1 MKGLA
6 SQRGFTMI
14 EAIVALAITGFLMSI
29 LGTSFFL
36 LSQTPAQLG
45 DQLTALEDLRFAAR
59 WLTRDGSLAQT
70 FTAGTSPP
78 YAQQTGGSSDY
89 GYFSWTDYTGAVSVT
104 RATAYTYSGTQLLR
118 QEYQGSTLVD
128 TQAVARNI
136 AGYGDVNFQYVATQF
151 VFNPASG
158 LWSLSG
164 GSVTATLTS
173 TVRFTGNPTDQVV
186 STTVVS
192 QLRAQAERAVS
203 APGPTPIPPPL
214 PGEVVYYCAIL
225 NLISGSPVS
234 GGCAQLN
241 TDDTAYYVVS
251 SGGGDPK
258 YVRYE
263 ITSQAIT
270 LTTIS
275 AIDIVFVG
283 RSDKKNNSQQFFVYN
298 PTDTAHTDG
307 GYHPT
312 LADQAFTYATA
323 NEDKSSGFPLDS
335 ADVSYINSLGTKVV
349 KIKVVVTTGLLGP
362 SFNLSSDQFIF
373 KVR

>member
-59 WLTRDGSLAQT
+59 WLTRDGSLAQS
-70 FTAGTSPP
+70 FTAASSPN
-78 YAQQTGGSSDY
+78 YGS
-89 GYFSWTDYTGAVSVT
+89 FSWTDYTGPVSVT
-104 RATAYTYSGTQLLR
+104 RSVTYIYSGTQLLR

-136 AGYGDVNFQYVATQF
+136 ASSSDVNFQYVATQF

-164 GSVTATLTS
+164 GIVTATLTS
-173 TVRFTGNPTDQVV
+173 TVRFTGNPTDQVI
-186 STTVVS
+186 STTMVS

-203 APGPTPIPPPL
+203 APGPTPTPPPV
-214 PGEVVYYCAIL
+214 PGEVTYYCASL
-225 NLISGSPVS
+225 NLITGNYVS

-263 ITSQAIT
+263 LTSQAIT

-275 AIDIVFVG
+275 NIDVVFVG
-283 RSDKKNNSQQFFVYN
+283 QSDKKNNNQQFFVYN
-298 PTDTAHTDG
+298 PTDPAHTDG
-307 GYHPT
+307 GYHPSV
-312 LADQAFTYATA
+312 ADSAFTYTTA
-323 NEDKSSGFPLDS
+323 NEDKSSGFPLDA
-335 ADVSYINSLGTKVV
+335 ADVSYINSLGTKTV
-349 KIKVVVTTGLLGP
+349 KIKVVATIGLGGP
-362 SFNLSSDQFIF
+362 SFNLSNDQFIF
-373 KVR
+373 RVR